1 MTTAADDPQQGQPP
15 RPPADDPYAGQDVI
29 VARAGRYYRN
39 ARYLMV
45 LLCLGLACWFAYDG
59 WVGWPRENAQALQ
72 KGAEK
77 LPRSEFD
84 ILLQRLLAGALPFVG
99 LGILIRALHHSRGE
113 YRLDGNTLHV
123 PGHPPVPL
131 DSIRQID
138 KSKWERKG
146 VARLDYEP
154 PGTTETRR
162 LTLDDFVYDQTAT
175 DAILARIEAIL
186 VPPEAE
192 PAHAATGGEPAQ
204 AAEADAHTDAAA
216 DRS

>member
-1 MTTAADDPQQGQPP
+1 MSTAAADPQPP
-15 RPPADDPYAGQDVI
+15 RPPADDPYADQDVI

-45 LLCLGLACWFAYDG
+45 LVCLCLAAWFAYDG
-59 WVGWPRENAQALQ
+59 WVAWPRENAQALQ
-72 KGAEK
+72 RGEEK

-84 ILLQRLLAGALPFVG
+84 ILLQRVLAGALPFAG

-113 YRLDGNTLHV
+113 YRLDGHTLHV

-131 DSIRQID
+131 DGIRQID

-146 VARLDYEP
+146 VARLDYEL

-175 DAILARIEAIL
+175 DAIMARIEAIL
-186 VPPEAE
+186 VPPGAE
-192 PAHAATGGEPAQ
+192 ETQAAPDGEPSQ
-204 AAEADAHTDAAA
+204 TAAIDTHPDGAA
-216 DRS
+216 DRAG